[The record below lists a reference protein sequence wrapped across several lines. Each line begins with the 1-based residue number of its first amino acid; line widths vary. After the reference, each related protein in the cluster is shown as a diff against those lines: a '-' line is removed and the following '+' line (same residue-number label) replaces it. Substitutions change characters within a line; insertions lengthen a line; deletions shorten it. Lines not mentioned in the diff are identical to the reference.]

1 MNLDLLLFNVQD
13 LYVFMDKY
21 NGEDLETIDEPHW
34 QQFSTS
40 FFPNKQIRKLYSIK
54 QTFESLDPDIIM
66 LVEVGGAQSLI
77 NFNRYFLG
85 DKYEVFLEDS
95 LSDRGIDVGYLVK
108 KSTNLACELLN
119 RSNVRLNNG
128 KRFSRG
134 LFELRVKRDEE
145 LVCNLLL
152 THLKSKL
159 DLKKEDFEGRAQRS
173 AEVDY
178 ISKHYKK
185 LQEKRPDLP
194 ILVCGDM
201 NGIIYKDETEQ
212 ELSEFHKVGLIDV
225 FEALDLPLEK
235 RHTYYF
241 FNKQRQRIPMQLD
254 YMLINSKLKHL
265 IDDTS
270 RVVPIDIDLVPYPP
284 LDLKQKKK
292 LASDHY
298 PVFCRLKLTSS
309 DKA

>member
-1 MNLDLLLFNVQD
+1 MDLDLLLFNVQD

-21 NGEDLETIDEPHW
+21 NGEDLETIDEPRW

-40 FFPNKQIRKLYSIK
+40 FFPNKPIRKLYSIK
-54 QTFESLDPDIIM
+54 NTFESLDPDIIM
-66 LVEVGGAQSLI
+66 LVEVGGAQSLH
-77 NFNRYFLG
+77 NFNQHFLNN
-85 DKYEVFLEDS
+85 KYEVFLEDS

-108 KSTNLACELLN
+108 KSSMLECELLN
-119 RSNVRLNNG
+119 KSNVRLGNG

-134 LFELRVKRDEE
+134 LFELRVKKDDK
-145 LVCNLLL
+145 LICNLLL

-159 DLKKEDFEGRAQRS
+159 DLKKEDFEGRGQRS

-178 ISKHYKK
+178 ISKHYSK

-201 NGIIYKDETEQ
+201 NGIIYKDETEE
-212 ELSEFHKVGLIDV
+212 ELSQFSKVGLIDV
-225 FEALDLPLEK
+225 YEALDLPLEE

-254 YMLINSKLKHL
+254 YMLINSKFKQLVDKS
-265 IDDTS
+265 T
-270 RVVPIDIDLVPYPP
+270 RVIPIDIDLVPYPP
-284 LDLKQKKK
+284 MDLKQKKK
-292 LASDHY
+292 LSSDHY
-298 PVFCRLKLTSS
+298 PVFCRLNLTSS
-309 DKA
+309 DKL